1 MKIDIPNY
9 DERETYGELI
19 IIHPYDTWNMDQT
32 LAKIIL
38 PMLKQLKETQHGAPA
53 VDFDD
58 VPEHLHPPTSD
69 DISKLYQGETDE
81 NYFERWYYVMDEM
94 IYAFEH
100 IVDDSWEDKYFV
112 YDENMFKENEK
123 KSEITDEPLETH
135 FDEMEELT
143 EYKIT
148 KTAKFDS
155 EGYRQVS
162 DRIANGTRL
171 FGKYYRALWD

>member
-19 IIHPYDTWNMDQT
+19 IIHPYDTWNMDVT

-38 PMLKQLKETQHGAPA
+38 PMLKQLKETQHGAPD

-58 VPEHLHPPTSD
+58 VPEHLHPH
-69 DISKLYQGETDE
+69 DISKLYKGKTDK

-100 IVDDSWEDKYFV
+100 IVDDSWEDKYF
-112 YDENMFKENEK
+112 ETFKENEK
-123 KSEITDEPLETH
+123 KSEITEVPLETH
-135 FDEMEELT
+135 SDEMEELT
-143 EYKIT
+143 EYKFT
-148 KTAKFDS
+148 KTVKFDS

-162 DRIANGTRL
+162 DRITNGTRL
-171 FGKYYRALWD
+171 FGKYYQALWD